1 MQKGEGE
8 GRVLR
13 VEGVVE
19 STGRDRE
26 AHINTELIR
35 KRGSRKQRYIPQ
47 QSFKCAAEAAED
59 RRQWEKPE
67 EKREQEVDKAT
78 KRE

>member
-13 VEGVVE
+13 VEGIVE
-19 STGRDRE
+19 SAGRDRE
-26 AHINTELIR
+26 VHINIELIR

-47 QSFKCAAEAAED
+47 QSFKCED
-59 RRQWEKPE
+59 RATEPTEERQQREKPKE
-67 EKREQEVDKAT
+67 
-78 KRE
+78 